1 MPKEYLEM
9 GALFIVVMALIKL
22 IEFLINKY
30 TVKTPFN
37 GTSKAILQELQ
48 TQNQNHLHSISV
60 QIDNMCKSI
69 TTNNVDLME
78 SIHRDNVQIIQLLG
92 EIKGVLSSRR

>member
-30 TVKTPFN
+30 TTKAPFN

-92 EIKGVLSSRR
+92 EIKGVLSQRR